1 LAIAALP
8 NKGIDRA
15 SPVPFYFQLR
25 EALMAEI
32 VAGRWAA
39 GDRLPSESEICD
51 HFAVSRTTVRQAL
64 AELEAERLI
73 RKEKGRGTF
82 INEPRA
88 TSWLLQSSYGFF
100 DEAVAKGHRV
110 RSSVLHRGVEPM
122 PTWATDA
129 LRLNAGASG
138 VVLKRLRWV
147 DDRLV
152 MYVMNYLIAEL
163 ADTVL
168 TADLETGSLYRTLQQ
183 RSGLGVC
190 GGRRVVEAVAASD
203 DLTNRLETDAGAAL
217 LYVESVSWDDDGRP
231 FECYRAWHRGD
242 HTRIE
247 VQVVHQEA
255 AVRAGLDPT
264 TLRITRR

>member
-1 LAIAALP
+1 LAIATLP
-8 NKGIDRA
+8 NTDIDRA

-25 EALMAEI
+25 QALMAEI

-39 GDRLPSESEICD
+39 GDRLPSETEICN

-64 AELEAERLI
+64 AELEAEQLI

-82 INEPRA
+82 INGPRA

-100 DEAVAKGHRV
+100 DESVAKGHRV
-110 RSSVLHRGVEPM
+110 RSRVLHRGVEPM
-122 PTWATDA
+122 PIWATDA
-129 LRLNAGASG
+129 LGLTAGASG
-138 VVLKRLRWV
+138 VALERLRWV

-168 TADLETGSLYRTLQQ
+168 SADLETGSLYRTVQQ
-183 RSGLGVC
+183 RSGLTVC

-203 DLTNRLETDAGAAL
+203 DLASRLETDARVPL

-264 TLRITRR
+264 TLRIAMR